1 MTQYTIKS
9 AAALTDDQL
18 DNIMGNKDRRDRFRA
33 TLAEAAMLTGEAK
46 KMFEKELNRTL
57 NPTVY
62 VDGLDYDLRRA
73 KKKQAGTEGDPEVAH
88 ICCGD

>member
-73 KKKQAGTEGDPEVAH
+73 KKKQAGTDGDPEVAH

>member
-18 DNIMGNKDRRDRFRA
+18 DTIMGNKDRRDRFRA
-33 TLAEAAMLTGEAK
+33 TLAEATALTGEAK

-57 NPTVY
+57 NPTIY

-73 KKKQAGTEGDPEVAH
+73 KKKQAGTDGDPEVAH